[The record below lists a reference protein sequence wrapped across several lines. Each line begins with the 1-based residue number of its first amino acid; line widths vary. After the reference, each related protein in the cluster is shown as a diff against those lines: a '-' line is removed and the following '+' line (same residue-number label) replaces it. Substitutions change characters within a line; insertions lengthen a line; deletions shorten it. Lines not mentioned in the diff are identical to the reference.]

1 MFAVQ
6 SENYFVDNCSVSDF
20 VMYPCVEFNVEAAP
34 VATTKSSE
42 KSKRSRTAFSSHQLI
57 ELEREFHLN
66 KYLART
72 RRIEI
77 SQRLALTER
86 QVKIWFQNRRM
97 KLKKSANR
105 KGAFGALTTSISSS
119 SQSSE
124 DLLENEQIVERL
136 LKYVSTNVETAP
148 LRQDDPGVL
157 QEGQITPPHQT
168 YDYLHEFCP
177 EPIGVPQLR
186 FNEFDSSW
194 ASTLLSLE
202 STIPVTENLIES
214 YTPDQPMLQ
223 NFCWDSNSS
232 SASSED
238 ILDVDYDFI
247 QNLLNF

>member
-1 MFAVQ
+1 MFATQ

-20 VMYPCVEFNVEAAP
+20 VMYPCVELNVEAAP
-34 VATTKSSE
+34 VATTKSAE

-97 KLKKSANR
+97 KLKKSTNR
-105 KGAFGALTTSISSS
+105 KGAIGALTSSVSATS
-119 SQSSE
+119 QLSE
-124 DLLENEQIVERL
+124 DLLEDEQIVERL

-148 LRQDDPGVL
+148 LRQDERGFL
-157 QEGQITPPHQT
+157 AEGQITPPHQS
-168 YDYLHEFCP
+168 YDYFHEFCP

-186 FNEFDSSW
+186 FNEFDSNW
-194 ASTLLSLE
+194 ASTLLGIE
-202 STIPVTENLIES
+202 STIPVTEHFIE
-214 YTPDQPMLQ
+214 PNALDQPMLQ

-247 QNLLNF
+247 QHLLNF

>member
-1 MFAVQ
+1 MFAIQ
-6 SENYFVDNCSVSDF
+6 SENYFVDNYSVSDLM
-20 VMYPCVEFNVEAAP
+20 MYPCVELNVEAAP
-34 VATTKSSE
+34 TATTRSSE
-42 KSKRSRTAFSSHQLI
+42 KSKRSRTAFSSLQLI

-97 KLKKSANR
+97 KLKKSTNR
-105 KGAFGALTTSISSS
+105 KGAIGALTTSIPLS

-124 DLLENEQIVERL
+124 DLQKDDQIVERL
-136 LKYVSTNVETAP
+136 LRYANTNVETAP
-148 LRQDDPGVL
+148 LRQVDHGVL
-157 QEGQITPPHQT
+157 EEGQITPPYQS
-168 YDYLHEFCP
+168 YDYLHEFSP
-177 EPIGVPQLR
+177 EPMALPQLP
-186 FNEFDSSW
+186 FNEFDANWASSW
-194 ASTLLSLE
+194 LGLE
-202 STIPVTENLIES
+202 PTIPIAENVIEHN
-214 YTPDQPMLQ
+214 TQDQPMIQ

-232 SASSED
+232 SASSSD

>member
-1 MFAVQ
+1 MFGIQ
-6 SENYFVDNCSVSDF
+6 SENYFVDNYSVSDL
-20 VMYPCVEFNVEAAP
+20 MIYPCVEFNVEAAP
-34 VATTKSSE
+34 VATTRSSE

-97 KLKKSANR
+97 KLKKSTNR
-105 KGAFGALTTSISSS
+105 KGVIGELTTSIPPS

-124 DLLENEQIVERL
+124 DRQKDEQIVERL
-136 LKYVSTNVETAP
+136 LRYASTNVETAA
-148 LRQDDPGVL
+148 LRQVHSSVL
-157 QEGQITPPHQT
+157 EEGQITPPYQS
-168 YDYLHEFCP
+168 YDYLHEICP
-177 EPIGVPQLR
+177 EFMALPQLP
-186 FNEFDSSW
+186 FNEFDENWASSW
-194 ASTLLSLE
+194 LGLE
-202 STIPVTENLIES
+202 STIPVAEHVIKPNTQ
-214 YTPDQPMLQ
+214 DQQMLQ

-232 SASSED
+232 SASSAD
-238 ILDVDYDFI
+238 ILDVDDDFI